1 VTPKELDIAI
11 GELEERVDRL
21 RALYEQYFMGFEKIE
36 PGVVRKDVDRRFA
49 ALRKM
54 QIRNTAQR
62 FRLQTVTQKY
72 NTYAMYWQRICRQ
85 IEEGTYK
92 RHVQRAKQRFA
103 DEGAARPDAA
113 VNVEIDELDLDDLD
127 DAELDVLFA
136 EAGAAVSAHA
146 SPRAAAPPAPGS
158 QRQVPAVPPAPGSQR
173 QVPAV
178 PPAPG
183 SQRQVPG
190 GDGTSAPERPL
201 RPAALPSGTGARPRI
216 VVRKVTH
223 DEGGPSAAGRAA
235 GAPPPSSARI
245 PGAAP
250 SERLPAAPPAGQ
262 PGAPAASAPVRGPA
276 PAPVR
281 PPAPSAPHLLPP
293 PSSRGPRPPAPG
305 APSANENAPARPR
318 PPLPNVKK
326 E

>member
-158 QRQVPAVPPAPGSQR
+158 QRQVP
-173 QVPAV
+173 
-178 PPAPG
+178 
-183 SQRQVPG
+183 G